1 MNKEYIGSSFDDFL
15 EEEGIAEEVKKKVEI
30 LEIPISLDKKKVKVR
45 IPVDKVIDNINTYGV
60 PMTFFG
66 GVDFAINDEIKVE
79 EIKDV

>member
-15 EEEGIAEEVKKKVEI
+15 EEEGIAEEVKKKAKT

-60 PMTFFG
+60 PMTFFS

>member
-15 EEEGIAEEVKKKVEI
+15 EEEGIAKEVKKR
-30 LEIPISLDKKKVKVR
+30 LEIPISLEKEKAKVR

-60 PMTFFG
+60 PMTFYG

-79 EIKDV
+79 EIK

>member
-15 EEEGIAEEVKKKVEI
+15 EEEGIAEEVKKKVET
-30 LEIPISLDKKKVKVR
+30 LEIPISLDKEKVKVR
-45 IPVDKVIDNINTYGV
+45 IPVVKVIDNINTYGV

-66 GVDFAINDEIKVE
+66 GEDFAINDEIKVE